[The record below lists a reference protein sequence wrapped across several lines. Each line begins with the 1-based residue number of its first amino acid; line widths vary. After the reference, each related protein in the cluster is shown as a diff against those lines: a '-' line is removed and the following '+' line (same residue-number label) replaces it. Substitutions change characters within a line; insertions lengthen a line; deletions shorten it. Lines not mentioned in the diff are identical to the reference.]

1 METLVIQ
8 RAFWVGRR
16 VFLTGHTGFK
26 GAWISLLL
34 KELGADVHGFAL
46 PPDDERNLFVTAR
59 VEQLVRHRVGDVRDL
74 AALRTALAEARP
86 SIVIHMAAQSLVRLS
101 YAEPVET
108 YGTNVLGTV
117 HLLESVRRALE
128 VESVVVVTSD
138 KCYENV
144 NSIWGYR
151 ENDRLGGDDPYS
163 NSKACAELVVNAYR
177 RSFFGDGAARVAS
190 ARAGN
195 VIGGGDWARDRLVPD
210 AIRAFSAGEVL
221 RIRNPYSVRPWQH
234 VLEPVLGYLAL
245 AQRLTQ
251 DGPELAE
258 GWNFGPTPSSEVPV
272 ERIADTLARLWGGSV
287 SWEQERGQ
295 DPHEASCLK
304 LDCAKAAARLG
315 WRPLLD
321 LDEALRLTVEWYRAF
336 SAGHDM
342 RDVTQAQIEQ
352 VLGADSL
359 VSRPIAGTVAGVEGR
374 QRWTGSLSAERCM

>member
-1 METLVIQ
+1 MIQ
-8 RAFWVGRR
+8 RAFWAGRR

-26 GAWISLLL
+26 GAWMSLLL

-46 PPDDERNLFVTAR
+46 PPDDERSVFVTTR

-108 YGTNVLGTV
+108 YSTNVLGTV
-117 HLLESVRRALE
+117 HLLEAVRRAPE
-128 VESVVVVTSD
+128 VESVVIVTSD

-144 NSIWGYR
+144 SSIWGYR

-177 RSFFGDGAARVAS
+177 RSFFGDGAAARIAS

-210 AIRAFSAGEVL
+210 AIRAFSADDVL
-221 RIRNPYSVRPWQH
+221 RIRNPHSVRPWQH
-234 VLEPVLGYLAL
+234 VLEPVFGYLAL

-251 DGPELAE
+251 DGRELAE

-272 ERIADTLARLWGGSV
+272 ERIADTLARLWGGSA
-287 SWEQERGQ
+287 SWEQERGPH
-295 DPHEASCLK
+295 PHEASRLK

-321 LDEALRLTVEWYRAF
+321 LDQALRLTVEWYRAF
-336 SAGHDM
+336 AAGHDM
-342 RDVTQAQIEQ
+342 REVTQAQIEQ
-352 VLGADSL
+352 VLGADSS
-359 VSRPIAGTVAGVEGR
+359 VGQPVAGAV
-374 QRWTGSLSAERCM
+374 AEADAIS

>member
-1 METLVIQ
+1 VIE
-8 RAFWVGRR
+8 RAFWAGRR

-26 GAWISLLL
+26 GAWMSLLL

-46 PPDDERNLFVTAR
+46 PSDDERGLFVTAR
-59 VEQLVRHRVGDVRDL
+59 VEQLVRHCVGDVCNL
-74 AALRTALAEARP
+74 AALRTALVEARP

-108 YGTNVLGTV
+108 YSTNVLGTV
-117 HLLESVRRALE
+117 HLLESVRRAPE
-128 VESVVVVTSD
+128 VEAVVVVTSD

-177 RSFFGDGAARVAS
+177 RSFFGDVAARVAS

-221 RIRNPYSVRPWQH
+221 RIRNPHSVRPWQH
-234 VLEPVLGYLAL
+234 VLEPVFGYLAL

-258 GWNFGPTPSSEVPV
+258 GWDFGPPSSSEVPV
-272 ERIADTLARLWGGSV
+272 ERIADTLARLWGGPA

-295 DPHEASCLK
+295 HPHEASRLK

-321 LDEALRLTVEWYRAF
+321 LDQALRLTVEWYRAF
-336 SAGHDM
+336 AAGQDM
-342 RDVTQAQIEQ
+342 REVSQAQIEQ

-359 VSRPIAGTVAGVEGR
+359 VRRPVAGAVAELEGR
-374 QRWTGSLSAERCM
+374 QRSTPPLSVERCI